1 MDDIEIG
8 LIIPIGVMAL
18 MMFSV
23 VMTGN
28 PYYEVAFVSI
38 AAFNGW
44 YMGMNK

>member
-8 LIIPIGVMAL
+8 IIFPVSVMAL

-23 VMTGN
+23 VMTKN

-44 YMGMNK
+44 FVGMNK